1 MWAVKAAYSGTSG
14 WVKSAGVAADHGEY
28 GTFIAVYTKGGAT
41 LTVYDDIGMGGGKI
55 YGLYDD
61 GTATVYKASWVEVQ
75 LESGG
80 VAEQTYM
87 ESYPQGKGI
96 GSVLL
101 HEGVTLLAARG
112 VKTIKTSMVNGNS
125 AKLADKI
132 DSASAS
138 ASASSSVSA
147 STPLLASSSHSD
159 ADDSCCS
166 SCCFLTTACVTARGL
181 PDDCEELTTLR
192 RFRDGYLMETRDRR
206 AMVESYYQIA
216 PAIVEALWKSKD
228 PQKAFASIYKVI
240 QWCIRLIR
248 AEKYE
253 QALKQYRRMVDQLAE
268 HYLPQPM

>member
-28 GTFIAVYTKGGAT
+28 GTFIALYTKGGAT

-101 HEGVTLLAARG
+101 HEGVTSLAAKG
-112 VKTIKTSMVNGNS
+112 VKTIKTSMVNQNS

-138 ASASSSVSA
+138 ASAS
-147 STPLLASSSHSD
+147 TPLLASSSRSD
-159 ADDSCCS
+159 ADSSCCS
-166 SCCFLTTACVTARGL
+166 SCCFLTTACATARGL

-192 RFRDGYLMETRDRR
+192 RFRDGYLMETSLRQ
-206 AMVESYYQIA
+206 AMVERYYQTA
-216 PAIVEALWKSKD
+216 PAIVEALWKCND
-228 PQKAFASIYKVI
+228 PEKAFASIYKVI
-240 QWCIRLIR
+240 RWCVKLIQ

-253 QALKQYRRMVDQLAE
+253 QALEHYRKMVDQLAE
-268 HYLPQPM
+268 RYLPQPM